1 MFNDG
6 ESVSRK
12 IIKPISLEEE
22 FMYWILIFTKWFQ
35 NCNQKNF
42 VKHQSSSIEDLKIL
56 FEAEKSAINFL
67 SQTKAKM
74 DDNDNSTLSQAIDGY
89 LKVVDYDL

>member
-1 MFNDG
+1 MNIDFH
-6 ESVSRK
+6 E
-12 IIKPISLEEE
+12 I
-22 FMYWILIFTKWFQ
+22 FQ
-35 NCNQKNF
+35 NWSKKNF
-42 VKHQSSSIEDLKIL
+42 IKHQSSSIEDLKVL

-74 DDNDNSTLSQAIDGY
+74 DGNDDNSTLSQAIDGY

>member
-12 IIKPISLEEE
+12 VTKPISLEQE
-22 FMYWILIFTKWFQ
+22 FMYWILIFTKYFQ
-35 NCNQKNF
+35 NWNKKNF

>member
-1 MFNDG
+1 MNIDFH
-6 ESVSRK
+6 E
-12 IIKPISLEEE
+12 I
-22 FMYWILIFTKWFQ
+22 FQ
-35 NCNQKNF
+35 NWSKKNF
-42 VKHQSSSIEDLKIL
+42 IKHQSSSIEDLKIL
-56 FEAEKSAINFL
+56 FDAEKSAINFL